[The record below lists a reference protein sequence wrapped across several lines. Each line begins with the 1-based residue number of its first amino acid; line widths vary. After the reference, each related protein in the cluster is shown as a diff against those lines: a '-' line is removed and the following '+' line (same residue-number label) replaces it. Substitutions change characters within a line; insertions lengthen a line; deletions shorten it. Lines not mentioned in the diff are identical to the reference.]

1 MGNAAK
7 TVKDK
12 FETLGNADC
21 NGDDHGQ
28 NDDHDGDVDQDVDED
43 QEDNDSVGDGQA
55 TTFEGMS
62 HDHCYIG

>member
-21 NGDDHGQ
+21 DDDDHGQ
-28 NDDHDGDVDQDVDED
+28 NDDHEDDVDQDVDED

-62 HDHCYIG
+62 HDQ